1 MQDRCQGICKSLN
14 SSRARWLV
22 PVIQAPGRLRLADS
36 LSPGVLGCRELCR
49 AGVQAKISIDM
60 VFSGEPGGTRAP
72 KEG

>member
-1 MQDRCQGICKSLN
+1 
-14 SSRARWLV
+14 V